1 MYMLNFTFEVS
12 DLHIMTL
19 RIANSN
25 HATTE
30 AMLLLGIVYLGFCA
44 IEKLAMFIKVTF
56 HKLRK

>member
-1 MYMLNFTFEVS
+1 MYILNFTFEVS

-30 AMLLLGIVYLGFCA
+30 AMLLSGLGFCA
-44 IEKLAMFIKVTF
+44 IEKLAI
-56 HKLRK
+56 